1 MAGPRQLTV
10 YGLEQGMM
18 LRVYRIVRAG
28 VADDPVMLDSFRS
41 HFALG
46 AEPRRVERRSA
57 VLHMGISVYTDVQ
70 VARGTA
76 KRFPRLGNFIAHVDL
91 DASMG
96 SDYAHTGHPLHL
108 TLWADPIKLRA
119 AVIDIE
125 PV

>member
-46 AEPRRVERRSA
+46 AEPRRVERQSA
-57 VLHMGISVYTDVQ
+57 VLHMGIGLHRCTGRSWDGQ
-70 VARGTA
+70 AIPEAGQLHSSR
-76 KRFPRLGNFIAHVDL
+76 
-91 DASMG
+91 G
-96 SDYAHTGHPLHL
+96 SDAEVVRFVVE
-108 TLWADPIKLRA
+108 LRRRS
-119 AVIDIE
+119 
-125 PV
+125 